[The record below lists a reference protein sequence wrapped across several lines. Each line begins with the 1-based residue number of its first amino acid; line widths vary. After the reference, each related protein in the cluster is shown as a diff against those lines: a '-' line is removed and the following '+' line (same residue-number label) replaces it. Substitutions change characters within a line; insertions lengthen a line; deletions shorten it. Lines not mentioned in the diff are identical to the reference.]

1 MYTNEQTEPDRL
13 DKLLAAVFEELV
25 TGVEFYLFFSSFFI
39 HKLVSNAS
47 KFLPNLFL
55 GINDILGGIVE

>member
-25 TGVEFYLFFSSFFI
+25 TVLNSISSF
-39 HKLVSNAS
+39 L
-47 KFLPNLFL
+47 LFL
-55 GINDILGGIVE
+55 STNSSRTPRNFSRIYFLELTIYLVA